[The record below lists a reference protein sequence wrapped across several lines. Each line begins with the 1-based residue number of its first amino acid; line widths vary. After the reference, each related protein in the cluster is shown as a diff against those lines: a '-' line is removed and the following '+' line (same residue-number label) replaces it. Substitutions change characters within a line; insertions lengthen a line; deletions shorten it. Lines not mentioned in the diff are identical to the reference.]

1 MKLPWFKT
9 KATVAPLSVSGS
21 GGSLVPASSSST
33 FLGFIRE
40 SFAGAWQRNVVI
52 DNDRNLLA
60 FSAVYACITLISND
74 IGKMRLKLMEQD
86 DEGVWEEV
94 TSSPAFLPVL
104 RKPNHY
110 QNRIQFLTCWMMSK
124 LMHGNT
130 YVLKRRDER
139 NVVTALY
146 VLDPRLV
153 VPQVA
158 LDGSVFYQLNVD
170 RISELEQAVIVPASE
185 IIHDRM
191 PALWHPLIGVSP
203 IYACGSSAT
212 QGIRIQANSAA
223 FFENMSRPSGA
234 LTAPG
239 TIQDE
244 TAERLKK
251 AFEENFSGSKLGRL
265 AVLGDGLKYEAMTIP
280 AVDAQLIEQL
290 KWTVED
296 VARCFHVPLHMI
308 GSANPTFQNI
318 GSLTQSYY
326 TQTLQSHIESLE
338 LSMDEGL
345 ALPSE
350 YGVELDLDAL
360 LRMDTSSRFDAWGKA
375 IGAGWMAPNEARRR
389 ENLEPVVGGQ
399 TPYLQQQNWSLA
411 QLDKRVMPA
420 EPPTAGAVGGS
431 PTPPGAVAAPKP
443 AGEAV
448 PQEDDAAS
456 ALAVAL
462 ISKFAEAAY
471 AEN

>member
-1 MKLPWFKT
+1 M
-9 KATVAPLSVSGS
+9 
-21 GGSLVPASSSST
+21 
-33 FLGFIRE
+33 GFIRE
-40 SFAGAWQRNVVI
+40 SFAGAWQRNVVV
-52 DNDRNLLA
+52 DNQRNLLA
-60 FSAVYACITLISND
+60 FSAVYACVTLISND
-74 IGKMRLKLMEQD
+74 IGKLRLKLMEQD
-86 DEGVWEEV
+86 DDGIWSEV
-94 TSSPAFLPVL
+94 TAAPAFRPVL

-124 LMHGNT
+124 LIHGNA
-130 YVLKRRDER
+130 YVLKQRDNR
-139 NVVTALY
+139 NVVDALY

-153 VPQVA
+153 VPMVA
-158 LDGSVFYQLNVD
+158 QDGSVFYQLSAD
-170 RISELEQAVIVPASE
+170 HISELQQAVMVPADE

-223 FFENMSRPSGA
+223 FFENMSRPSGV

-239 TIQDE
+239 VIQDA

-251 AFEENFSGSKLGRL
+251 AFEESFSGSSLGKL

-280 AVDAQLIEQL
+280 AADAQLIEQL

-326 TQTLQSHIESLE
+326 TQTLQSHIESME
-338 LSMDEGL
+338 LALDEGL
-345 ALPSE
+345 SLPAK
-350 YGVELDLDAL
+350 YGVELELESL
-360 LRMDTSSRFDAWGKA
+360 LRMDTASRFATWGTA
-375 IGAGWMAPNEARRR
+375 MAAGWMSPNEARRR
-389 ENLEPVVGGQ
+389 ENMEPVAGGQ
-399 TPYLQQQNWSLA
+399 TPYLQQQNWSLE
-411 QLDKRVMPA
+411 QLDKRTM
-420 EPPTAGAVGGS
+420 PPTDPGIPGAVGD
-431 PTPPGAVAAPKP
+431 PLAPRKP
-443 AGEAV
+443 AAVIAPPAEEAGDE
-448 PQEDDAAS
+448 EDAKAAE
-456 ALAVAL
+456 LAVAL

-471 AEN
+471 AQN

>member
-1 MKLPWFKT
+1 M
-9 KATVAPLSVSGS
+9 
-21 GGSLVPASSSST
+21 
-33 FLGFIRE
+33 GFIRE

-60 FSAVYACITLISND
+60 FSAVYACITLIAND
-74 IGKMRLKLMEQD
+74 IGKLRLKLMERD
-86 DEGVWEEV
+86 DDGGVWEEV
-94 TSSPAFLPVL
+94 DASVPAFSPVL

-130 YVLKRRDER
+130 YVLKRRDAR
-139 NVVTALY
+139 NVVSELY

-153 VPQVA
+153 VPQLA

-170 RISELEQAVIVPASE
+170 RISELEQAVIVPADE

-223 FFENMSRPSGA
+223 FFENMSRPSGV

-239 TIQDE
+239 TIQDS

-265 AVLGDGLKYEAMTIP
+265 AVLGDGLKYDAMTIP
-280 AVDAQLIEQL
+280 AADAQLIEQL

-338 LSMDEGL
+338 LALDEGL
-345 ALPSE
+345 SLPTK
-350 YGVELDLDAL
+350 YGVELDLDGL

-375 IGAGWMAPNEARRR
+375 IGAGWMSPNEARLR
-389 ENLEPVVGGQ
+389 ENLEPVEGGQ

-411 QLDKRVMPA
+411 QLDKRTMPPDPA
-420 EPPTAGAVGGS
+420 AAG
-431 PTPPGAVAAPKP
+431 PTPTIPAPALKP
-443 AGEAV
+443 PPEAGVEG
-448 PQEDDAAS
+448 DDEVVS
-456 ALAVAL
+456 SEALAVAL

>member
-203 IYACGSSAT
+203 IYACGSSA
-212 QGIRIQANSAA
+212 RKS
-223 FFENMSRPSGA
+223 
-234 LTAPG
+234 
-239 TIQDE
+239 
-244 TAERLKK
+244 
-251 AFEENFSGSKLGRL
+251 
-265 AVLGDGLKYEAMTIP
+265 
-280 AVDAQLIEQL
+280 
-290 KWTVED
+290 
-296 VARCFHVPLHMI
+296 
-308 GSANPTFQNI
+308 
-318 GSLTQSYY
+318 
-326 TQTLQSHIESLE
+326 
-338 LSMDEGL
+338 
-345 ALPSE
+345 
-350 YGVELDLDAL
+350 
-360 LRMDTSSRFDAWGKA
+360 
-375 IGAGWMAPNEARRR
+375 
-389 ENLEPVVGGQ
+389 VV
-399 TPYLQQQNWSLA
+399 
-411 QLDKRVMPA
+411 
-420 EPPTAGAVGGS
+420 
-431 PTPPGAVAAPKP
+431 
-443 AGEAV
+443 
-448 PQEDDAAS
+448 
-456 ALAVAL
+456 
-462 ISKFAEAAY
+462 
-471 AEN
+471 

>member
-1 MKLPWFKT
+1 MKLPWFGT
-9 KATVAPLSVSGS
+9 KGIVAPISVSGS

-60 FSAVYACITLISND
+60 FSAVYACITLIAND
-74 IGKMRLKLMEQD
+74 IGKLRLKLMERSD
-86 DEGVWEEV
+86 GVWEE
-94 TSSPAFLPVL
+94 TTESPAFNPVL

-130 YVLKRRDER
+130 YVLKRRDGR
-139 NVVTALY
+139 NVVAEMY

-153 VPQVA
+153 VPQIA

-185 IIHDRM
+185 VIHDRM

-223 FFENMSRPSGA
+223 FFENMSRPSGV

-239 TIQDE
+239 VIQDE

-251 AFEENFSGSKLGRL
+251 AFEENFAGSKLGRL
-265 AVLGDGLKYEAMTIP
+265 AVLGDGLKYEPMTIP
-280 AVDAQLIEQL
+280 ASDAQLIEQL

-338 LSMDEGL
+338 LALDEGL
-345 ALPSE
+345 SLPDE
-350 YGVELDLDAL
+350 YGVELDLDGL

-375 IGAGWMAPNEARRR
+375 IGAGWMSPNEARLR
-389 ENLEPVVGGQ
+389 ENLEPVAGGQ

-411 QLDKRVMPA
+411 QLDKRTMPPDPA
-420 EPPTAGAVGGS
+420 AAGGGTPASPAVVPTTTPEPTTG
-431 PTPPGAVAAPKP
+431 
-443 AGEAV
+443 
-448 PQEDDAAS
+448 EDDDEVS
-456 ALAVAL
+456 SNALAVAL
-462 ISKFAEAAY
+462 IFKFAEAAY